1 MSSSQPAN
9 RPSEGIVMTDP
20 EAVGFSSNRLARIG
34 PAMQKYID
42 ARMVPGVV
50 TLVAR
55 HGQIVHFESRGL
67 MDVDANRPMSHDTIF
82 RMASM
87 TKPIVCVGLMT
98 LYEEGH
104 FLLDQPISRYL
115 PSFKKM
121 IVKGIRDLTE
131 PAK

>member
-20 EAVGFSSNRLARIG
+20 EVVGFSSNRLARIG

-67 MDVDANRPMSHDTIF
+67 MDVDAN
-82 RMASM
+82 
-87 TKPIVCVGLMT
+87 
-98 LYEEGH
+98 
-104 FLLDQPISRYL
+104 Q
-115 PSFKKM
+115 
-121 IVKGIRDLTE
+121 
-131 PAK
+131 